1 MKQEYIVGDVVE
13 YYDKIMAIREL
24 EDIKCVGLSSSK
36 EKIIRCYAPIWQLK
50 PVQLSTIILKYN
62 GWDVVRDNIVCKW
75 VTEEQLSFLRTLEDD
90 NWAFK
95 GERPNLKITIISK

>member
-1 MKQEYIVGDVVE
+1 MVKIEIRIQGVVH
-13 YYDKIMAIREL
+13 
-24 EDIKCVGLSSSK
+24 
-36 EKIIRCYAPIWQLK
+36 
-50 PVQLSTIILKYN
+50 
-62 GWDVVRDNIVCKW
+62 DNIVCKW